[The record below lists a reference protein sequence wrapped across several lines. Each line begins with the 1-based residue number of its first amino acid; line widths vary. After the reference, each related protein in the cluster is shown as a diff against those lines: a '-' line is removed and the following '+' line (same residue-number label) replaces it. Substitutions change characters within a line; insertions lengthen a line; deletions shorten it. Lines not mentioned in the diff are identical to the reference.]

1 MIWLFLI
8 TIIKIRA
15 FIFYNNSFCVK
26 NSNFSI
32 ILGLV
37 DYLKM
42 NY

>member
-1 MIWLFLI
+1 MIWLFFI
-8 TIIKIRA
+8 TIIKISA
-15 FIFYNNSFCVK
+15 LIFYNNSFSVK